1 MKTVL
6 DAYEKFVNERWCEVN
21 SVAGDNFF
29 NNEEFLEFNKE
40 MYIEVYTDVA
50 KEDHIVK
57 GKGDKLGIVDTCIR
71 TI

>member
-1 MKTVL
+1 MKEHVRLTV
-6 DAYEKFVNERWCEVN
+6 FRVI
-21 SVAGDNFF
+21 FF

>member
-1 MKTVL
+1 MKEHVRLTV
-6 DAYEKFVNERWCEVN
+6 FRVII
-21 SVAGDNFF
+21 FF

-57 GKGDKLGIVDTCIR
+57 GKGDKLGIVDRCIR
-71 TI
+71 TIKKYIQKYMLLH